1 MRRNKNLKIQ
11 KMGIFKLKRVTFS
24 EEEKDNTKEKKSH
37 PVLST
42 TAGGLIGF
50 IGGAI
55 ADGKINVQPELD
67 VYNSKFNNFLGR
79 NTRNL
84 SKEEI
89 NEFIKGKEYKEV
101 KEKLWGEFLKN
112 RRKQMAM
119 ACIPTTLI
127 GAGVGYAIS
136 RRNKNKEKD

>member
-1 MRRNKNLKIQ
+1 
-11 KMGIFKLKRVTFS
+11 MGIFKLKRVTFS
-24 EEEKDNTKEKKSH
+24 EEEKDNTREKKSR

-42 TAGGLIGF
+42 TTGGLVGL

-55 ADGKINVQPELD
+55 AEDEINVQPELD
-67 VYNSKFNNFLGR
+67 VYNSKVNSFIDK

-84 SKEEI
+84 NNSEEI
-89 NEFIKGKEYKEV
+89 DKFIKGKEFKEE
-101 KEKLWGEFLKN
+101 KKKLWSEFLKN

-119 ACIPTTLI
+119 VCIPTTLI

-136 RRNKNKEKD
+136 RRNKNKERN